1 MSNDDPVPARG
12 RLTFDAEGHEG
23 GQYHSR
29 KFHVPGP
36 SSGLTI
42 GRGYDMGSRS
52 ESSIRDDFIAAGLE
66 PDTAD
71 LISKAAALKGQ
82 QAKAFITNNNL
93 NDFEISKEVQLEL
106 FSVEYERQE
115 KEARRLAT
123 KTDVTEKY
131 GETDW
136 DGLDPAI
143 KDVLVDLKF
152 RGDYTPA
159 CRQFLQKHVVS
170 NDVAAVAQAL
180 ADCGLWPGVPRDRF
194 ERRRDYCA
202 EMLV

>member
-1 MSNDDPVPARG
+1 MSDDVPVPARG

-29 KFHVPGP
+29 KLHVPSD

-52 ESSIRDDFIAAGLE
+52 ASSIRDDFIAAGLE
-66 PDTAD
+66 PDDAD
-71 LISKAAALKGQ
+71 LISKAAGLKGQ
-82 QAKAFITNNNL
+82 LARTFIAENNL
-93 NDFEISKEVQLEL
+93 SGFEISKEVQLGL
-106 FSVEYERQE
+106 FEVEYERQE

-123 KTDVTEKY
+123 KADVTEKY

-143 KDVLVDLKF
+143 KDILVDLKF

-159 CRQFLQKHVVS
+159 CRQFLQEHVVS
-170 NDVAAVAQAL
+170 NDLAAVAKAL
-180 ADCGLWPGVPRDRF
+180 ADRNRWPGVPSDRF

-202 EMLV
+202 GAVV